1 MGKKPFL
8 KKAAFIL
15 VCIIT
20 TASFTGCEKIGTE
33 MVDLMI
39 IQGIGVD
46 KTENGYKVTIEA
58 INNAKNTF
66 LGGQSNAQSISKI
79 YVSEGGSISE
89 ALDSAVRISGKR
101 PLYAHNRVL
110 VIGEDTAK
118 DGIVNL
124 LDFFIRDYNAK
135 PTVYLAIARGVTAQ
149 NVLLNEMCEDVILS
163 QLLESVL
170 VESYEHGKAFRVR
183 IFEAVN
189 FITDETE
196 ALCIPAILIK
206 NDKEE
211 RLLTINGT
219 AVFNK
224 ENKMIGYL
232 NETETLGSVLLNGN
246 LEEAIFNFDL
256 KGGRSVA
263 LKITKAGIKTRV
275 RYENNKVCADIDVK
289 VQCSIK
295 EIDSEVIN
303 NLEAE
308 TIDEIEIMASRRITE
323 ISAAAI
329 NAARNELKAD
339 IFRLGRRLWI
349 TDSDSYETVK
359 NRWADVFGSSDI
371 NINAKVIIKR
381 MGEEAIF

>member
-1 MGKKPFL
+1 
-8 KKAAFIL
+8 
-15 VCIIT
+15 
-20 TASFTGCEKIGTE
+20 

-46 KTENGYKVTIEA
+46 RTENGYKVTIEA

-66 LGGQSNAQSISKI
+66 LSGQSNTQTISKI
-79 YVSEGGSISE
+79 YVSEGGSVSE

-135 PTVYLAIARGVTAQ
+135 PTVYLAIARGITAQ
-149 NVLLNEMCEDVILS
+149 NVLLNDMCEDVILS

-170 VESYEHGKAFRVR
+170 VESHMHGKAFRVR

-189 FITDETE
+189 FIKGETE
-196 ALCIPAILIK
+196 SLCIPAILLK
-206 NDKEE
+206 NDREE

-246 LEEAIFNFDL
+246 LEEAIFNISL
-256 KGGRSVA
+256 TGGRDVA
-263 LKITKAGIKTRV
+263 LKITKAGVKTRV
-275 RYENNKVCADIDVK
+275 RYENKKVYADIDVK
-289 VQCSIK
+289 VRCSVK
-295 EIDSEVIN
+295 EIDSDKIN
-303 NLEAE
+303 DINAE
-308 TIDEIEIMASRRITE
+308 IIDEIEIMASRKITE
-323 ISAAAI
+323 IAAAAI

-339 IFRLGRRLWI
+339 IFRFGRRLWI
-349 TDSDSYETVK
+349 TDSDSFETVK
-359 NRWADVFGSSDI
+359 NEWTDVFGSSDV
-371 NINAKVIIKR
+371 NINVQVKIKR
-381 MGEEAIF
+381 MGEEALF